1 MLLSLCIYIYIKE
14 GEEDKIKKVTKLVF
28 IVLFLSMYTPS
39 YVNAEEF
46 IADDGIIESQ
56 ATDISAMPGDIL
68 PMPSTEASTQ
78 SKVNFNNTDNYG
90 DFFPHVESVIG
101 TDERKKVT
109 SFTSSPIKENVA
121 IKVEWKNSE
130 GNYEGYV
137 ASGVMVS
144 KDTVLTAAHVVYD
157 EGRKKIAERITVYS
171 GLYGNII
178 RGSAKGIK
186 KYVLKGYT
194 STLDSKYDLAAIKLD
209 TNLGSLTG
217 SLGIT
222 STIALGDKIATAGYP
237 DDKTDRTNSSDLKY
251 YMWRSTG
258 KIMNLDKYRVYYDAD
273 TSGGQSGSG
282 VWDVKSNKLVAI
294 HTNGGKTFNFGTRIT
309 PQYLDY
315 IKYWIGTPVAHTYNK
330 KVSISKEGQQLWGDL
345 QFLKVKSEI
354 KGKLGKVYNAKYYY
368 NHPNGNK
375 YLSLYNKD
383 GTWAGYSNMNHS
395 VNVTAVSYNKKVV
408 IIKKKY
414 DLWNSFYFDSKKGKS
429 DAYVNKPVIAKYIYT
444 LGNGRQ
450 YYSLYSIKSDKW
462 LGYVNVNA
470 TK

>member
-1 MLLSLCIYIYIKE
+1 
-14 GEEDKIKKVTKLVF
+14 
-28 IVLFLSMYTPS
+28 MYTPS

-186 KYVLKGYT
+186 TYVLKGYT

-222 STIALGDKIATAGYP
+222 STIALGDKIATVGYP

-408 IIKKKY
+408 ITKKKH

-462 LGYVNVNA
+462 LGYVNA

>member
-1 MLLSLCIYIYIKE
+1 M
-14 GEEDKIKKVTKLVF
+14 KKVTKLVF

-186 KYVLKGYT
+186 TYVLKGYT

-222 STIALGDKIATAGYP
+222 SIIALGDKIATAGYP

>member
-1 MLLSLCIYIYIKE
+1 
-14 GEEDKIKKVTKLVF
+14 
-28 IVLFLSMYTPS
+28 
-39 YVNAEEF
+39 
-46 IADDGIIESQ
+46 
-56 ATDISAMPGDIL
+56 
-68 PMPSTEASTQ
+68 MPSTEVSTQ

-186 KYVLKGYT
+186 TYVLKGYT
-194 STLDSKYDLAAIKLD
+194 STLDS
-209 TNLGSLTG
+209 
-217 SLGIT
+217 
-222 STIALGDKIATAGYP
+222 
-237 DDKTDRTNSSDLKY
+237 
-251 YMWRSTG
+251 
-258 KIMNLDKYRVYYDAD
+258 
-273 TSGGQSGSG
+273 
-282 VWDVKSNKLVAI
+282 
-294 HTNGGKTFNFGTRIT
+294 
-309 PQYLDY
+309 
-315 IKYWIGTPVAHTYNK
+315 
-330 KVSISKEGQQLWGDL
+330 
-345 QFLKVKSEI
+345 
-354 KGKLGKVYNAKYYY
+354 
-368 NHPNGNK
+368 
-375 YLSLYNKD
+375 
-383 GTWAGYSNMNHS
+383 
-395 VNVTAVSYNKKVV
+395 
-408 IIKKKY
+408 KY

-444 LGNGRQ
+444 LGNGGQ

>member
-1 MLLSLCIYIYIKE
+1 M
-14 GEEDKIKKVTKLVF
+14 
-28 IVLFLSMYTPS
+28 
-39 YVNAEEF
+39 
-46 IADDGIIESQ
+46 
-56 ATDISAMPGDIL
+56 
-68 PMPSTEASTQ
+68 
-78 SKVNFNNTDNYG
+78 
-90 DFFPHVESVIG
+90 
-101 TDERKKVT
+101 
-109 SFTSSPIKENVA
+109 
-121 IKVEWKNSE
+121 
-130 GNYEGYV
+130 
-137 ASGVMVS
+137 
-144 KDTVLTAAHVVYD
+144 
-157 EGRKKIAERITVYS
+157 
-171 GLYGNII
+171 
-178 RGSAKGIK
+178 
-186 KYVLKGYT
+186 
-194 STLDSKYDLAAIKLD
+194 
-209 TNLGSLTG
+209 
-217 SLGIT
+217 
-222 STIALGDKIATAGYP
+222 
-237 DDKTDRTNSSDLKY
+237 
-251 YMWRSTG
+251 
-258 KIMNLDKYRVYYDAD
+258 
-273 TSGGQSGSG
+273 
-282 VWDVKSNKLVAI
+282 AI

-354 KGKLGKVYNAKYYY
+354 KGKLGKVYNAIYYY

-408 IIKKKY
+408 ITKKKY

>member
-1 MLLSLCIYIYIKE
+1 M
-14 GEEDKIKKVTKLVF
+14 KKVTKLVF

-68 PMPSTEASTQ
+68 PMSSTEASTQ

-186 KYVLKGYT
+186 TYVLKGYT

>member
-1 MLLSLCIYIYIKE
+1 MYIYIYIKE

-186 KYVLKGYT
+186 TYVLKGYT

>member
-1 MLLSLCIYIYIKE
+1 MSLCIYIYIKE
-14 GEEDKIKKVTKLVF
+14 GDEDKIKKVTKLVF

-186 KYVLKGYT
+186 TYVLKGYT

>member
-1 MLLSLCIYIYIKE
+1 
-14 GEEDKIKKVTKLVF
+14 
-28 IVLFLSMYTPS
+28 MYTPS

-186 KYVLKGYT
+186 TYVLKGYT

-222 STIALGDKIATAGYP
+222 STIALGGKIATAGYP

-315 IKYWIGTPVAHTYNK
+315 IKYWIGRPVAHTYNK
-330 KVSISKEGQQLWGDL
+330 KV
-345 QFLKVKSEI
+345 
-354 KGKLGKVYNAKYYY
+354 
-368 NHPNGNK
+368 
-375 YLSLYNKD
+375 
-383 GTWAGYSNMNHS
+383 
-395 VNVTAVSYNKKVV
+395 V
-408 IIKKKY
+408 ITKKKY

>member
-1 MLLSLCIYIYIKE
+1 M
-14 GEEDKIKKVTKLVF
+14 KKVTKLVF

-56 ATDISAMPGDIL
+56 ATDIFAMPGDIL
-68 PMPSTEASTQ
+68 PIPSTEASTQ

-90 DFFPHVESVIG
+90 DFFPHVESAIG

-186 KYVLKGYT
+186 TYVLKGYT

-330 KVSISKEGQQLWGDL
+330 KV
-345 QFLKVKSEI
+345 
-354 KGKLGKVYNAKYYY
+354 
-368 NHPNGNK
+368 
-375 YLSLYNKD
+375 
-383 GTWAGYSNMNHS
+383 
-395 VNVTAVSYNKKVV
+395 V
-408 IIKKKY
+408 ITKKKY

>member
-1 MLLSLCIYIYIKE
+1 
-14 GEEDKIKKVTKLVF
+14 EEDKIKKVTKLVF

-186 KYVLKGYT
+186 TYVLKGYT

>member
-1 MLLSLCIYIYIKE
+1 
-14 GEEDKIKKVTKLVF
+14 
-28 IVLFLSMYTPS
+28 MYTPS

-186 KYVLKGYT
+186 TYVLKGYT

-294 HTNGGKTFNFGTRIT
+294 HTNGGKTFNFETRIT

-408 IIKKKY
+408 ITKKKY

>member
-1 MLLSLCIYIYIKE
+1 
-14 GEEDKIKKVTKLVF
+14 
-28 IVLFLSMYTPS
+28 MYTPS

-68 PMPSTEASTQ
+68 PMPSTEESTQ

-186 KYVLKGYT
+186 TYVLKGYT

-282 VWDVKSNKLVAI
+282 VWDVKSTSVAI

>member
-1 MLLSLCIYIYIKE
+1 MSLCIYIYIKE

-28 IVLFLSMYTPS
+28 IVLFLSVYTPS

-186 KYVLKGYT
+186 TYVLKGYT

>member
-1 MLLSLCIYIYIKE
+1 M
-14 GEEDKIKKVTKLVF
+14 KKVTKLVF

-186 KYVLKGYT
+186 TYVLKGYT

-282 VWDVKSNKLVAI
+282 VWDVKSNNLVAI

>member
-1 MLLSLCIYIYIKE
+1 M
-14 GEEDKIKKVTKLVF
+14 KKVTKLVF
-28 IVLFLSMYTPS
+28 IVLFLRMYTPS

-186 KYVLKGYT
+186 TYVLKGYT

-282 VWDVKSNKLVAI
+282 VWDVKSTSVAI

>member
-1 MLLSLCIYIYIKE
+1 M
-14 GEEDKIKKVTKLVF
+14 KKVTKLVF

-101 TDERKKVT
+101 TDERKKVS

-186 KYVLKGYT
+186 TYVLKGYT

-237 DDKTDRTNSSDLKY
+237 DDKTDRTNSNDLKY

-258 KIMNLDKYRVYYDAD
+258 KIINLDKYRVYYDAD

-330 KVSISKEGQQLWGDL
+330 NVSISKEGQKLWGDL
-345 QFLKVKSEI
+345 QFLKVKSET

-408 IIKKKY
+408 ITKKKY

>member
-1 MLLSLCIYIYIKE
+1 
-14 GEEDKIKKVTKLVF
+14 
-28 IVLFLSMYTPS
+28 
-39 YVNAEEF
+39 
-46 IADDGIIESQ
+46 
-56 ATDISAMPGDIL
+56 
-68 PMPSTEASTQ
+68 MPSTEASTQ

-90 DFFPHVESVIG
+90 DFFPHVESAIG

-186 KYVLKGYT
+186 TYVLKGYT

-330 KVSISKEGQQLWGDL
+330 KV
-345 QFLKVKSEI
+345 
-354 KGKLGKVYNAKYYY
+354 
-368 NHPNGNK
+368 
-375 YLSLYNKD
+375 
-383 GTWAGYSNMNHS
+383 
-395 VNVTAVSYNKKVV
+395 V
-408 IIKKKY
+408 ITKKKY
-414 DLWNSFYFDSKKGKS
+414 DLWN
-429 DAYVNKPVIAKYIYT
+429 
-444 LGNGRQ
+444 
-450 YYSLYSIKSDKW
+450 
-462 LGYVNVNA
+462 
-470 TK
+470 

>member
-1 MLLSLCIYIYIKE
+1 MLFSLCIYIYIKE

-186 KYVLKGYT
+186 TYVLKGYT

>member
-1 MLLSLCIYIYIKE
+1 
-14 GEEDKIKKVTKLVF
+14 
-28 IVLFLSMYTPS
+28 MYTPS

-68 PMPSTEASTQ
+68 PMPSTEESTQ

-137 ASGVMVS
+137 ASGVKVS

-186 KYVLKGYT
+186 TYVLKGYT

-273 TSGGQSGSG
+273 TSGGQSGS
-282 VWDVKSNKLVAI
+282 
-294 HTNGGKTFNFGTRIT
+294 
-309 PQYLDY
+309 
-315 IKYWIGTPVAHTYNK
+315 
-330 KVSISKEGQQLWGDL
+330 
-345 QFLKVKSEI
+345 
-354 KGKLGKVYNAKYYY
+354 
-368 NHPNGNK
+368 
-375 YLSLYNKD
+375 
-383 GTWAGYSNMNHS
+383 S
-395 VNVTAVSYNKKVV
+395 V
-408 IIKKKY
+408 
-414 DLWNSFYFDSKKGKS
+414 
-429 DAYVNKPVIAKYIYT
+429 
-444 LGNGRQ
+444 
-450 YYSLYSIKSDKW
+450 
-462 LGYVNVNA
+462 
-470 TK
+470 

>member
-186 KYVLKGYT
+186 TYVLKGYT

-222 STIALGDKIATAGYP
+222 STIALRDKIATAGYP

>member
-1 MLLSLCIYIYIKE
+1 MSLCIYIYIKE

>member
-1 MLLSLCIYIYIKE
+1 MSLCIYIYIKE

-186 KYVLKGYT
+186 TYVLKGYT

>member
-1 MLLSLCIYIYIKE
+1 
-14 GEEDKIKKVTKLVF
+14 
-28 IVLFLSMYTPS
+28 
-39 YVNAEEF
+39 
-46 IADDGIIESQ
+46 
-56 ATDISAMPGDIL
+56 
-68 PMPSTEASTQ
+68 MPSTEASTQ

-101 TDERKKVT
+101 TDEGKKVT

-186 KYVLKGYT
+186 TYVLKGYT

-258 KIMNLDKYRVYYDAD
+258 KIMNLDKYRVHYDAD

-294 HTNGGKTFNFGTRIT
+294 HTNGVKTFNFGTRIT

-408 IIKKKY
+408 ITKKKY

-462 LGYVNVNA
+462 LGYVNA

>member
-1 MLLSLCIYIYIKE
+1 MSLCIYIYIKE

-462 LGYVNVNA
+462 LGYVNVDA

>member
-186 KYVLKGYT
+186 TYVLKGYT

>member
-1 MLLSLCIYIYIKE
+1 
-14 GEEDKIKKVTKLVF
+14 
-28 IVLFLSMYTPS
+28 
-39 YVNAEEF
+39 
-46 IADDGIIESQ
+46 
-56 ATDISAMPGDIL
+56 
-68 PMPSTEASTQ
+68 MPSTEASTQ

-186 KYVLKGYT
+186 TYVLKGYT

-414 DLWNSFYFDSKKGKS
+414 DLWNSFYFDSKKGK
-429 DAYVNKPVIAKYIYT
+429 VMHMLTNRLLLNIFT
-444 LGNGRQ
+444 H
-450 YYSLYSIKSDKW
+450 
-462 LGYVNVNA
+462 
-470 TK
+470 

>member
-1 MLLSLCIYIYIKE
+1 MSLCIYIYIKE

-186 KYVLKGYT
+186 TYVLKGYT

-222 STIALGDKIATAGYP
+222 STIALRDKIATAGYP

>member
-1 MLLSLCIYIYIKE
+1 MSLCIYIYIKE

-90 DFFPHVESVIG
+90 DFFPYVESVIG

-186 KYVLKGYT
+186 TYVLKGYT

>member
-1 MLLSLCIYIYIKE
+1 M
-14 GEEDKIKKVTKLVF
+14 KKVTKLVF

-186 KYVLKGYT
+186 TYVLKGYT

-222 STIALGDKIATAGYP
+222 STIALGDKIATVGYP

-408 IIKKKY
+408 ITKKKH

-462 LGYVNVNA
+462 LGYVNA

>member
-1 MLLSLCIYIYIKE
+1 MSLYIYIYIKE

-186 KYVLKGYT
+186 TYVLKGYT

-222 STIALGDKIATAGYP
+222 STIALRDKIATAGYP

>member
-14 GEEDKIKKVTKLVF
+14 GDEDKIKKVTKLVF

-186 KYVLKGYT
+186 TYVLKGYT

>member
-1 MLLSLCIYIYIKE
+1 
-14 GEEDKIKKVTKLVF
+14 EDKIKKVTKLVF

-186 KYVLKGYT
+186 TYVLKGYT